1 MNIKFILQIIQILVS
16 VLIICLVL
24 IQSRGAG
31 ISSAISG
38 FGGFYRT
45 KRGMEKVIFIV
56 TIILGIGFILNS
68 ATLVML
74 R

>member
-1 MNIKFILQIIQILVS
+1 
-16 VLIICLVL
+16 VL

-45 KRGMEKVIFIV
+45 KRGLEKVVFIA
-56 TIILGIGFILNS
+56 TIVLGIAFILNS
-68 ATLVML
+68 AALVMI